1 MQRQKKEQME
11 LVAKEKEALKKK
23 EKDLKSAENK
33 EKEEIKTAENL
44 IKEGSERLNQAISK
58 KDFKDVRSC
67 VLRTFLD
74 RSSISQILH
83 HIEISSGKFRF
94 YNAN

>member
-44 IKEGSERLNQAISK
+44 IKEGSERLNQA
-58 KDFKDVRSC
+58 F
-67 VLRTFLD
+67 
-74 RSSISQILH
+74 
-83 HIEISSGKFRF
+83 
-94 YNAN
+94 